1 MKHKHITATVGET
14 YHILGHEPILESFQ
28 EYICQL
34 PKISNGICIFQTY
47 LENNAW
53 LHYLILLNSFTLLKH
68 QCTCLHIQEIQLKS
82 FVCKKDYHSLKGM
95 IDLSTY
101 QPVYNIKI
109 IYDIYTLKLT
119 QQYSCVQYSV
129 MISQK
134 IIQSDLI
141 NIHGESSFISS
152 AILNILNTSY

>member
-1 MKHKHITATVGET
+1 MKHKHITAAVRET

-68 QCTCLHIQEIQLKS
+68 QFTCLHIQEIQLKS
-82 FVCKKDYHSLKGM
+82 FVYKKDCHSLKGM
-95 IDLSTY
+95 IDMPSY
-101 QPVYNIKI
+101 QTVYNIKI
-109 IYDIYTLKLT
+109 IYDIYIYIKINTTIFQSTIFLYDQPKKK
-119 QQYSCVQYSV
+119 YK
-129 MISQK
+129 MIWS
-134 IIQSDLI
+134 
-141 NIHGESSFISS
+141 ISTKSPHLS
-152 AILNILNTSY
+152 AMLSWIY